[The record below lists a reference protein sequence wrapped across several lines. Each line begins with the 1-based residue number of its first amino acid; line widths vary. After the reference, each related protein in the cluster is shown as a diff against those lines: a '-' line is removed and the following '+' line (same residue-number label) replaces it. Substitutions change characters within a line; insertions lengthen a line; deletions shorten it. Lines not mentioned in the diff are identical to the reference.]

1 MRMSKFGI
9 GVGNEFPTEE
19 IHRDENGVVH
29 HHHYYRRH
37 RHPFRLLR
45 IILAVLLIGLV
56 FRAFHHLRVFEWDV
70 PVPPW
75 MPAGYAPFA
84 GTLFLILVVSG
95 LLYLLSRHDHR
106 ERS

>member
-1 MRMSKFGI
+1 MSKFGI

-37 RHPFRLLR
+37 HHPFRFLR
-45 IILAVLLIGLV
+45 IILIVLLIGLV
-56 FRAFHHLRVFEWDV
+56 FRAFHYMRWFDWGL
-70 PVPPW
+70 PTPPW
-75 MPAGYAPFA
+75 LPQGSGPFL

-95 LLYLLSRHDHR
+95 LLYLVSRHDHR
-106 ERS
+106 DRP

>member
-1 MRMSKFGI
+1 MSKFGI

-45 IILAVLLIGLV
+45 IILAIILIGLV
-56 FRAFHHLRVFEWDV
+56 FRAFHTMRVFEWDL
-70 PVPPW
+70 PAPPW
-75 MPAGYAPFA
+75 VPHGFMPFA

-95 LLYLLSRHDHR
+95 LLYLLHRHDH
-106 ERS
+106 EHRS